1 VGFGGNARKEKRGDI
16 TTASGGRKEETTQQ
30 GRKHARARNTNS
42 NKRQVT
48 GLETRRN
55 TAKAK
60 QKEGMHTVKQ
70 TTDEREMA
78 MSSRK

>member
-30 GRKHARARNTNS
+30 GRKHARVCSSNTNS
-42 NKRQVT
+42 NKRQGSRPEGT
-48 GLETRRN
+48 QPKQNRR
-55 TAKAK
+55 
-60 QKEGMHTVKQ
+60 KERIKQ
-70 TTDEREMA
+70 TTDKCEMA